1 MGDLAPIIYAYSSF
15 RCKRQIMRFSKE
27 KRGGI
32 ISRIVAVAVLLVIA
46 PVVYVVWTVFTDITK
61 LLTENK
67 QLRLAITNLT
77 QEDTIGYA
85 KVIWQGERD
94 GRPGVKFT
102 RLVFVETDRN
112 NKWKEVL
119 RKEYEI
125 EGDVIHFDALI
136 VKFGNKVVMDGKE
149 KALYLWRRVY
159 GEHISPDRGFPIETE
174 GTEPERYSG
183 LLEEGS
189 KSLPVFQRLVN
200 PLFATQ
206 KDKFWSE
213 IWKLSHDKDKLS
225 EIGVAAIYGNV
236 VYNQLV
242 PGRIYVFKISPNGN
256 LFPEEI
262 LDPSPPPISQS
273 PPPPITALPPL
284 PIKPWRERIY
294 DKTIEGTKTVI
305 EKIDSWV
312 QGPTGK

>member
-1 MGDLAPIIYAYSSF
+1 
-15 RCKRQIMRFSKE
+15 MRFSKGE
-27 KRGGI
+27 RGGI
-32 ISRIVAVAVLLVIA
+32 VGRVVAMIALLVITL
-46 PVVYVVWTVFTDITK
+46 VVYVLWAVLPNITK

-94 GRPGVKFT
+94 GYPGVKFT

-112 NKWKEVL
+112 NKSKEVL

-159 GEHISPDRGFPIETE
+159 GDHTSPDQGFPIETE

-189 KSLPVFQRLVN
+189 KSLTVFQRLVN
-200 PLFATQ
+200 PLFAPQ

-213 IWKLSHDKDKLS
+213 IWKLSHDKDKLID
-225 EIGVAAIYGNV
+225 IGVAAIYGNV
-236 VYNQLV
+236 VYNQMIQ
-242 PGRIYVFKISPNGN
+242 GKIYVFKISPNGN

-262 LDPSPPPISQS
+262 LDPSPPPIPQS
-273 PPPPITALPPL
+273 PPPPIPAAPPL
-284 PIKPWRERIY
+284 PIKPYGERLY
-294 DKTIEGTKTVI
+294 DKTIEETKTVI
-305 EKIDSWV
+305 EKIDSWIPE
-312 QGPTGK
+312 PTGK

>member
-1 MGDLAPIIYAYSSF
+1 M
-15 RCKRQIMRFSKE
+15 MFSRDE
-27 KRGGI
+27 RGGI
-32 ISRIVAVAVLLVIA
+32 IGRMAAVIALLVTA
-46 PVVYVVWTVFTDITK
+46 MVVYVLWAVLPNITK

-67 QLRLAITNLT
+67 QLKLAITNLT

-85 KVIWQGERD
+85 KVTWQGERD
-94 GRPGVKFT
+94 GCPGVKFT

-112 NKWKEVL
+112 NKRKEVL

-159 GEHISPDRGFPIETE
+159 GDHMTPAQGFPIETE
-174 GTEPERYSG
+174 GAEPERYSG
-183 LLEEGS
+183 LLDESS
-189 KSLPVFQRLVN
+189 KSLPIFQRLVS

-225 EIGVAAIYGNV
+225 DIGVAAIYGNV

-262 LDPSPPPISQS
+262 LDPSPPPILQS
-273 PPPPITALPPL
+273 PPPPIPALPPL
-284 PIKPWRERIY
+284 TIKPWGERIY
-294 DKTIEGTKTVI
+294 DKTIDGTKTVI

-312 QGPTGK
+312 PAPIGK